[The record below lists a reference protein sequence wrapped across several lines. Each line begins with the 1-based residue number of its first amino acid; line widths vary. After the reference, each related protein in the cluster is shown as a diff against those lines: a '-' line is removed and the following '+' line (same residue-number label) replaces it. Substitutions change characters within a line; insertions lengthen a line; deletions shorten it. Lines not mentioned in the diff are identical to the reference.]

1 MKSKLPKD
9 TFFFFFKLWP
19 EFDSYK
25 PVYFGRHSYWQNE
38 KHKNTEKKWGNI
50 AHRHDI
56 FLKNSLVILSC
67 NNFAD

>member
-9 TFFFFFKLWP
+9 TFYFFFFFLLWP

-38 KHKNTEKKWGNI
+38 KHKNTERNEAALLTGM
-50 AHRHDI
+50 
-56 FLKNSLVILSC
+56 
-67 NNFAD
+67 